1 MLENKFG
8 NEKCLSELDLGRP
21 NRRLVALG
29 CKSTAEHVS
38 WSPRRGKL
46 SCTKIGLG
54 KEKSGGANNRSSD
67 RGNTGLV
74 GKRKIAMEN
83 GSAVELK
90 LDGEKQNT
98 DSGNPS
104 GG

>member
-1 MLENKFG
+1 MGKQETKIG
-8 NEKCLSELDLGRP
+8 KQETEISKRSRKTEIGKGELKYVTG
-21 NRRLVALG
+21 A
-29 CKSTAEHVS
+29 
-38 WSPRRGKL
+38 GKPGY
-46 SCTKIGLG
+46 TKIGLG
-54 KEKSGGANNRSSD
+54 KERSGGANNRSSD

-74 GKRKIAMEN
+74 GKRKITMEN
-83 GSAVELK
+83 ESAVELK

>member
-1 MLENKFG
+1 MLENKSG

-29 CKSTAEHVS
+29 CKSIAEHVS

-46 SCTKIGLG
+46 SCTKSGLG

-98 DSGNPS
+98 DSGNPN